1 MKLLR
6 YFVLSIIPLLLTACG
21 ETPPERMKQG
31 DKLYAYY
38 CQNCHQKA
46 GLGPFLEQVPL
57 TERSLQRHEIVL
69 MIKHGYDQGHTH
81 MPTFSQLSDLQ
92 ADALAEFVIERRR
105 AQARA
110 PSNPN

>member
-6 YFVLSIIPLLLTACG
+6 DCVVLITPLLLTACSDP
-21 ETPPERMKQG
+21 PPERMKQG
-31 DKLYAYY
+31 DQLYAYY
-38 CQNCHQKA
+38 CQNCHQQT

-69 MIKHGYDQGHTH
+69 MIKHGYDQGHKH

-92 ADALAEFVIERRR
+92 ADALAAFVIERRR
-105 AQARA
+105 AQAGA

>member
-6 YFVLSIIPLLLTACG
+6 YCVVLITPLLLTACG
-21 ETPPERMKQG
+21 DPPPERMKQG
-31 DKLYAYY
+31 DQLYAYY
-38 CQNCHQKA
+38 CQNCHQQT
-46 GLGPFLEQVPL
+46 GLGPFLGQVPL

-69 MIKHGYDQGHTH
+69 MIKHGYDQGHKH

-92 ADALAEFVIERRR
+92 ADALAAFVIERRR

>member
-6 YFVLSIIPLLLTACG
+6 YCVVLIPPLLLTACG
-21 ETPPERMKQG
+21 DPPPERMKQG

-38 CQNCHQKA
+38 CQNCHQQA
-46 GLGPFLEQVPL
+46 GLGPFLEQVPF

-81 MPTFSQLSDLQ
+81 MPTFSQLSDQQ
-92 ADALAEFVIERRR
+92 ADALAAFVIEQRRT
-105 AQARA
+105 QVMA